1 MNKTMFSQLAQ
12 YRSGICKKATHNPE
26 FVQPDLYPSVSTYAH
41 VSFVSWYIW
50 GWGTEMG
57 QPETTMLQIFILS
70 ITFISF
76 SSKDCFKYFLL
87 NSWKNQVIKR
97 FKMFKKP
104 VTELGTEPLLN
115 CCPCL
120 SDHITL
126 NVLSILQS
134 TSHLSSLLRLTIIAR

>member
-1 MNKTMFSQLAQ
+1 
-12 YRSGICKKATHNPE
+12 
-26 FVQPDLYPSVSTYAH
+26 
-41 VSFVSWYIW
+41 
-50 GWGTEMG
+50 MG
-57 QPETTMLQIFILS
+57 QPETTMLQIFILP

-76 SSKDCFKYFLL
+76 ISKDCFKYFLL

-97 FKMFKKP
+97 FKMFNKP

-126 NVLSILQS
+126 NVLSTLQS
-134 TSHLSSLLRLTIIAR
+134 TSHLSSLLRLTIILQGKTGIMTFILKMNKLKYGVSTKFIHSLC